1 MALPKD
7 GQRLF
12 FAAGPMLYRSRFR
25 PEQVQP
31 PDEGP
36 VWVTLTGR
44 RVIHWMDAR
53 EFPDGWPDP
62 PSG

>member
-1 MALPKD
+1 
-7 GQRLF
+7 
-12 FAAGPMLYRSRFR
+12 MLYWSRFR
-25 PEQVQP
+25 AEQVQP
-31 PDEGP
+31 SDDGP
-36 VWVTLTGR
+36 GWIILTGR